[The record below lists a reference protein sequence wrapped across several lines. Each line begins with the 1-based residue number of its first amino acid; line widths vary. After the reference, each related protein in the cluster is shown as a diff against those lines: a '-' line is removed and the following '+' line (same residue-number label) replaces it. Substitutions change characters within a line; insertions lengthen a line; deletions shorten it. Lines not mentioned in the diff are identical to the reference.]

1 MYEQI
6 ARNRRASW
14 LLMIIVV
21 GLLCLLGYVIGFAW
35 IGGTSGGLGLLGV
48 FGMVAIVWSLVGY
61 YAGAGIVL
69 AVSGAHRVDHDQE
82 PRLYNVVEEMT
93 IAAGLPQPPAVYVIE
108 DAAPNAFA
116 TGRDPAH
123 ASITVTRGL
132 LTSMDRDELQGV
144 IAHEMSHI
152 RNYDIRFATLV
163 GILVGMIA
171 LLADVFLRST
181 LVRLRRTPQRQRL
194 RRQRRRHHDGGRHRA
209 RHTGAAG
216 RLRRAVRHL
225 AAPRVPGRR
234 HGRGAH
240 AQPARPGAGA
250 QTPSPLDPRPLR
262 MANRATAH
270 LYIANPLRKTR
281 EVAGLFD
288 THPPI
293 QKRIGVLLAM
303 AHAGP
308 DALAAPPAQARRRR
322 CRRSPAR
329 RLGRR
334 RRARGLPQFLERLA
348 VQVGRRLE
356 GAGQPQVGPR
366 FGAPP
371 QLPATATQGVLR
383 VVVVR
388 RVAHDVAEQ
397 LGGAVVASQGEL
409 GAAQRLADGVAA
421 RLQAQRL
428 REQHGGLRRMPLAQK
443 AHAALK
449 ECVGLALGLEG
460 GLDAPGHH
468 ARSYR
473 PS

>member
-21 GLLCLLGYVIGFAW
+21 ALLCLLGYVIGFAW
-35 IGGTSGGLGLLGV
+35 IGGSNGGLGLLGV
-48 FGMVAIVWSLVGY
+48 FGVVAIVWSVVGY
-61 YAGAGIVL
+61 YAGAGMVL
-69 AVSGAHRVDHDQE
+69 AVSGARRVDHDQE

-108 DAAPNAFA
+108 DPAPNAFA

-123 ASITVTRGL
+123 ASLTVTRGL

-171 LLADVFLRST
+171 LLADVFLRS
-181 LVRLRRTPQRQRL
+181 RWFGFGGRRGNDSGGNAAAIMMVVAIALAILAPLAAYAVQFAIS
-194 RRQRRRHHDGGRHRA
+194 RRREYLADATGVELTRNPLGLARA
-209 RHTGAAG
+209 LNAIAM
-216 RLRRAVRHL
+216 
-225 AAPRVPGRR
+225 
-234 HGRGAH
+234 
-240 AQPARPGAGA
+240 
-250 QTPSPLDPRPLR
+250 DPRQLR

-308 DALAAPPAQARRRR
+308 DALSAPPAGPAQAQ
-322 CRRSPAR
+322 S
-329 RLGRR
+329 G
-334 RRARGLPQFLERLA
+334 
-348 VQVGRRLE
+348 
-356 GAGQPQVGPR
+356 
-366 FGAPP
+366 
-371 QLPATATQGVLR
+371 
-383 VVVVR
+383 
-388 RVAHDVAEQ
+388 D
-397 LGGAVVASQGEL
+397 
-409 GAAQRLADGVAA
+409 AAQ
-421 RLQAQRL
+421 
-428 REQHGGLRRMPLAQK
+428 PP
-443 AHAALK
+443 
-449 ECVGLALGLEG
+449 
-460 GLDAPGHH
+460 APGTGSTPLPR
-468 ARSYR
+468 A
-473 PS
+473 PGGTGQTQA